1 MNAKT
6 LIAAVLSAG
15 FAAGAFAQEATL
27 FNDTPASSTLTR
39 AEVKAQADA
48 ADRAVV
54 FAGEATV
61 FPQATV
67 VAQPRSRAEVR
78 AEARQALRDGF
89 SFGGEATYFP
99 EEQFASVRTREE
111 VRAEAIAHLRALRS
125 GS

>member
-15 FAAGAFAQEATL
+15 FAAGAFAQEATV
-27 FNDTPASSTLTR
+27 FEIPTTSQFSR
-39 AEVKAQADA
+39 AEVKAQLQNV
-48 ADRAVV
+48 DRAVV

-61 FPQATV
+61 FADAP
-67 VAQPRSRAEVR
+67 VAASRSRAEVR
-78 AEARQALRDGF
+78 AEARQALSEGF

-99 EEQFASVRTREE
+99 EERFASVRTREE
-111 VRAEAIAHLRALRS
+111 VRAEAIAHVRAQRS

>member
-39 AEVKAQADA
+39 AEVKAQAAA
-48 ADRAVV
+48 ADRDVV

-61 FPQATV
+61 FPDAVASSTV
-67 VAQPRSRAEVR
+67 TRAEVR
-78 AEARQALRDGF
+78 AEAREALRNGV
-89 SFGGEATYFP
+89 SFGGEAT
-99 EEQFASVRTREE
+99 
-111 VRAEAIAHLRALRS
+111 L
-125 GS
+125 